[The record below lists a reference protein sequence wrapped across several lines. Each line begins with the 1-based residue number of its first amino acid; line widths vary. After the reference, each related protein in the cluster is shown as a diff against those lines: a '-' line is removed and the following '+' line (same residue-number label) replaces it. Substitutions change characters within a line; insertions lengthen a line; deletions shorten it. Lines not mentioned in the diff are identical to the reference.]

1 MNWSMNYCSSKSI
14 LRRSHFKNWAR
25 VRDTS
30 RHAITPLV
38 FSFCFRKQKDAK
50 RCFTVNLPQLWK
62 NIFGRGTHTS
72 WRSLGSS
79 TKPHETNVKMIAGIS
94 WFSKLLYFFSSSKK
108 VTRFVGKRYQLGTQ
122 SKKALL
128 LSRELDA
135 HLTQSIEHVQW
146 ADKLHF
152 FNTFFLKI
160 FFRCGSTFWRGTWK
174 ISPEWNKK
182 ILRFWQEREIQPL
195 NVQSSD
201 RCSKEKIGKRN
212 RIQPPCEEKF
222 YEGNPTNFGFGR
234 EIYNPGLSKIFTFVK
249 KGKSSKNKKENQ
261 NAVRKKEKEVS
272 YLEMKKLYPSIV
284 KIKKSFSPFFEMK
297 TWLSM
302 QNFAFFVAN
311 FVQYCFNKYICITTA
326 KFEAKNFFQNEYW
339 KNNKSTFAYD
349 FAQEEMKALCFSNE
363 PWK

>member
-30 RHAITPLV
+30 RITPLV

-128 LSRELDA
+128 LSRRELDA
-135 HLTQSIEHVQW
+135 HLTQSIEHVQR

-152 FNTFFLKI
+152 FNTFFLKK

-182 ILRFWQEREIQPL
+182 ILRFWQEREFQPL
-195 NVQSSD
+195 NVQS
-201 RCSKEKIGKRN
+201 IGQILKRKN
-212 RIQPPCEEKF
+212 WEEKPNSTSLRG
-222 YEGNPTNFGFGR
+222 EILRR
-234 EIYNPGLSKIFTFVK
+234 EP
-249 KGKSSKNKKENQ
+249 
-261 NAVRKKEKEVS
+261 
-272 YLEMKKLYPSIV
+272 
-284 KIKKSFSPFFEMK
+284 
-297 TWLSM
+297 
-302 QNFAFFVAN
+302 
-311 FVQYCFNKYICITTA
+311 
-326 KFEAKNFFQNEYW
+326 NEFW
-339 KNNKSTFAYD
+339 FWERNL
-349 FAQEEMKALCFSNE
+349 Q
-363 PWK
+363 PWIE